1 MIKKD
6 FSIQFSIILGLMMV
20 ALCFGLAIVVLF
32 SPTFI
37 FYLKKSRTVF
47 AIAFIV
53 LGVMRSVIIYQ
64 KFKKREE

>member
-6 FSIQFSIILGLMMV
+6 FSIQFSLILGIMMV
-20 ALCFGLAIVVLF
+20 ALCFGLAIVIIY

-37 FYLKKSRTVF
+37 FLLKKSRTVF
-47 AIAFIV
+47 AVAFIV
-53 LGVMRSVIIYQ
+53 LGILRSVIIYQ

>member
-6 FSIQFSIILGLMMV
+6 FSAQFSMILGIMMV
-20 ALCFGLAIVVLF
+20 ALCFGLAFLLLF

-47 AIAFIV
+47 VIAFIV
-53 LGVMRSVIIYQ
+53 LGIFRSIIIYQ
-64 KFKKREE
+64 KYKKREE